1 MRRGPLL
8 DATIATVK
16 KPLTVEQARK
26 LRRQQQQAAAAGRQR
41 GAGSLLDKLY

>member
-26 LRRQQQQAAAAGRQR
+26 LRRQQQQAAGKQK
-41 GAGSLLDKLY
+41 GGGGLLDKLY

>member
-8 DATIATVK
+8 DATIAKVK

-26 LRRQQQQAAAAGRQR
+26 LRRQQQQAAGKQK
-41 GAGSLLDKLY
+41 GAVTLLDKLY